1 MITDYSL
8 YFSYILL
15 AIFHLF
21 DFDII
26 LKFLLVCRINYGYSL
41 LPSITSINP
50 DCLSGCRVWT
60 YFQPD
65 CSSKPE
71 YSSTV
76 LSFPD
81 DTHIICM
88 SKSFEKWG
96 SAINNLEFSGE
107 DLQMLESIL
116 TRTQQV

>member
-1 MITDYSL
+1 MMKDVSIFSILFCCYYFLFSIALFRTGHGGTTDYSL
-8 YFSYILL
+8 YFSYVLL
-15 AIFHLF
+15 ATFHLF

-41 LPSITSINP
+41 LLSITSINP
-50 DCLSGCRVWT
+50 DCLSGYRVWT

-76 LSFPD
+76 LMIHTSYV
-81 DTHIICM
+81 CQRAL
-88 SKSFEKWG
+88 K
-96 SAINNLEFSGE
+96 N
-107 DLQMLESIL
+107 
-116 TRTQQV
+116 VV